1 MFIFRYLLSVKSRLL
16 YDWTFLYGKI
26 YKMRKFIEFIL
37 ENKAKNKTDKEMKKC
52 FIINPLKIIIE
63 K

>member
-1 MFIFRYLLSVKSRLL
+1 
-16 YDWTFLYGKI
+16 
-26 YKMRKFIEFIL
+26 MRKFIEFIL

-52 FIINPLKIIIE
+52 FIINLLKIIME